1 LHIGLETVFGE
12 ILPVANLS
20 DIVGIGQ
27 FILNRFLS
35 NPDILAQF
43 AHPTGIF
50 QIIFKH
56 VVCVEFMLPDSRSY
70 LIQVPTCLEI
80 NFEIYFSSISLPA
93 GTRECSSTIHAQKI
107 SAVGLLP

>member
-1 LHIGLETVFGE
+1 MAAYVYQVNLTSSRLHIGLETVFGE

-43 AHPTGIF
+43 AHPTGICK
-50 QIIFKH
+50 Q
-56 VVCVEFMLPDSRSY
+56 
-70 LIQVPTCLEI
+70 
-80 NFEIYFSSISLPA
+80 NSLL
-93 GTRECSSTIHAQKI
+93 C
-107 SAVGLLP
+107 

>member
-1 LHIGLETVFGE
+1 LETVFGE

-50 QIIFKH
+50 K
-56 VVCVEFMLPDSRSY
+56 LA
-70 LIQVPTCLEI
+70 L
-80 NFEIYFSSISLPA
+80 N
-93 GTRECSSTIHAQKI
+93 
-107 SAVGLLP
+107 